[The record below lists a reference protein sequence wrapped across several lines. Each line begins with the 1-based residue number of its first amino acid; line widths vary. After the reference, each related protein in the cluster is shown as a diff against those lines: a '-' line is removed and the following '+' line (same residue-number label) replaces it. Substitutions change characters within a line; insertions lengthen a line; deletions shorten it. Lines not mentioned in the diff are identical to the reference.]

1 MLRIYVLLIFLYLA
15 DDTEVIDFKAC
26 KDVGDAFDQLFA
38 TCQNAVR
45 FSEKFETIRSSC
57 VSRAPV
63 PLRGLLKGATDV
75 DDLFLILA
83 EKIEYF
89 NWMNVMFLKVIAN
102 ACVDKKLQ
110 SLIENYKEIIYS
122 KSLYKVFN
130 GNLLYSY
137 VEDKY
142 RGELKDA
149 FGDKDLDKITVK
161 ELYKNNKKLKI

>member
-1 MLRIYVLLIFLYLA
+1 M
-15 DDTEVIDFKAC
+15 
-26 KDVGDAFDQLFA
+26 
-38 TCQNAVR
+38 
-45 FSEKFETIRSSC
+45 TIRSSC

-63 PLRGLLKGATDV
+63 PLRGLLKGATNI

-83 EKIEYF
+83 EKIEYL
-89 NWMNVMFLKVIAN
+89 NWMNIMFLKVIAN

-122 KSLYKVFN
+122 KSLYEVFH
-130 GNLLYSY
+130 GNLHYSY

-161 ELYKNNKKLKI
+161 ELYIYRKEHWQ